1 MFSVHGGAESVVWQP
16 DLRTVLFYGAAT
28 SLLVALVLW
37 IAWPRLPRDL
47 QPVLRWWLAGL
58 VLQPSGYLL
67 IGLHNQ
73 IPELLCT
80 VGAGSL
86 LASGLACAAIAL
98 RRFSGMPERRAWRLG
113 IAGVTALAVG
123 WLTFVSPDLHLRA
136 MLVSTL
142 LALLAGSSAHAL
154 LRRAGPAG
162 AVSRLTGGL
171 FAAGTLVLLIRGLHT
186 LTVPVIQIDQ
196 LPSDPIQALLFALFG
211 TLPVLSTVGFL
222 LMCTERSHEALETA
236 AHHDHLTGIFNR
248 RAVEEAAN
256 QAIAAARRHG
266 APLTLLIID
275 IDHFKRINDNWG
287 HHTGDL
293 ALVEAVRRIR
303 SSLRGPDLVG
313 RLGGEE
319 FVAVLPNT
327 DGARGLA
334 AGERIRAAFDGRPIH
349 DAAGPITVTVSIGVS
364 ILSPADHSLSHLL
377 RRADRAMYS
386 AKAAGRNCVMAD
398 AAALAA
404 G

>member
-1 MFSVHGGAESVVWQP
+1 MVWQL

-28 SLLVALVLW
+28 SLLVALVLS

-47 QPVLRWWLAGL
+47 RPTLRWWLAGL
-58 VLQPSGYLL
+58 VLQPFGYVL
-67 IGLHNQ
+67 IGLRNQ
-73 IPELLCT
+73 IPDVLCT

-86 LASGLACAAIAL
+86 LASGLACATIAL
-98 RRFSGMPERRAWRLG
+98 RRFSGIPERRAWWLG
-113 IAGVTALAVG
+113 LSGVTAIAIG
-123 WLTFVSPDLHLRA
+123 WLTFVRPNLHLRA
-136 MLVSTL
+136 LLVSSL
-142 LALLAGSSAHAL
+142 LALLTGSSAHAL
-154 LRRAGPAG
+154 LRRTGPAG
-162 AVSRLTGGL
+162 VVSRLTGGL
-171 FAAGTLVLLIRGLHT
+171 FAAGTLALLIRGFHA
-186 LTVPVIQIDQ
+186 LTVPVMQIEQ
-196 LPSDPIQALLFALFG
+196 LPSDPVQALLIALFG

-222 LMCTERSHEALETA
+222 LLCTERSHEALETA

-256 QAIAAARRHG
+256 QAMTAARRLG
-266 APLTLLIID
+266 APLTMLIID

-293 ALVEAVRRIR
+293 ALVEAARRIR
-303 SSLRGPDLVG
+303 ASLRAQDLVG

-327 DGARGLA
+327 DGARGVA
-334 AGERIRAAFDGRPIH
+334 AGERVRAAFDRPLIH
-349 DAAGPITVTVSIGVS
+349 DGAGPIAVTVSIGVS
-364 ILSPADHSLSHLL
+364 VLAPTDQSLSHLL

-386 AKAAGRNCVMAD
+386 AKAAGRNCVMVD